1 MPKVK
6 RQRIAH
12 TEEWGILQQRTLWP
26 EQEQYE
32 LIRPIVLFGDTPA
45 ERAEQTGAAERT
57 LYRRVDHFDQEG
69 MMSLFA
75 GEQILRPETAR
86 SVPVPMRQAIV
97 DLKAE
102 YPAFTPNALA
112 TIGYV
117 QFGRRLSRQTVQRIL
132 VEGPPPSRMAR
143 RYPSYLEIAD
153 PAERRLAVIR
163 LHAEGW
169 SISSIARYLDVS
181 RPTIYQILRRW
192 VEEGVRGLED
202 KSRAP

>member
-57 LYRRVDHFDQEG
+57 LYRRVDRFDQKG
-69 MMSLFA
+69 MMSLSA
-75 GEQILRPETAR
+75 GEQILRPENAR

-102 YPAFTPNALA
+102 YPAFTPNELS

-132 VEGPPPSRMAR
+132 VEGPPPSRTTCR
-143 RYPSYLEIAD
+143 CPPYLEIAD
-153 PAERRLAVIR
+153 PA
-163 LHAEGW
+163 
-169 SISSIARYLDVS
+169 
-181 RPTIYQILRRW
+181 
-192 VEEGVRGLED
+192 
-202 KSRAP
+202 